1 MKILAKVRY
10 LGTSY
15 HGWQKQNN
23 AISVQEVI
31 ENKLSQVLNEEVCI
45 YGSGRTDAGV
55 HALGQT
61 FHFSVDKEVDLNRL
75 LYSLNMILPR
85 DIEILSFEEVDESF
99 HARYSAKKK
108 HYQYKI
114 YLAGKNPFYE
124 GKVYFFPYS
133 FDFNLFEK
141 ALKKFVGK
149 HDFKD
154 FTSKEEDEDSFIREI
169 YDINVNKKD
178 SIVTIDLFGN
188 GFMRYMIRFIIS
200 TALQIA
206 TNKEDISFIDNHLD
220 KGDRDI
226 ISYKAPSEGLYLA
239 EVIY

>member
-1 MKILAKVRY
+1 MKILAKVKY

-23 AISVQEVI
+23 ADSVQEII
-31 ENKLSQVLNEEVCI
+31 ENMLSQILNEEVTI

-55 HALGQT
+55 HALAQT
-61 FHFSVDKEVDLNRL
+61 FHFVINKEAELDRL
-75 LYSLNMILPR
+75 LYSVNMILPR

-108 HYQYKI
+108 HYQYQI
-114 YLAGKNPFYE
+114 YLGGKDPFYE
-124 GKVYFFPYS
+124 GRVYFFPYP
-133 FDFNLFEK
+133 FDLELFK
-141 ALKKFVGK
+141 SALAKFVGK

-154 FTSKEEDEDSFIREI
+154 FTSKEEDEDSFVREI
-169 YDINVNKKD
+169 YEIAVNKKD
-178 SIVTIDLFGN
+178 SVVTIDLYGN
-188 GFMRYMIRFIIS
+188 GFMRYMIRFLIG

-206 TNKEDISFIDNHLD
+206 TGKEDISFIEKHLD
-220 KGDRDI
+220 QEIREI
-226 ISYKAPSEGLYLA
+226 VSYKAPGEGLYLA

>member
-23 AISVQEVI
+23 ADSVQEII
-31 ENKLSQVLNEEVCI
+31 ENKLSQILNEEVTI

-55 HALGQT
+55 HALAQT
-61 FHFSVDKEVDLNRL
+61 FHFIIDKGVDLDRL
-75 LYSLNMILPR
+75 LYSVNMILPR

-108 HYQYKI
+108 HYQYQI
-114 YLAGKNPFYE
+114 YLGGKDPFYE
-124 GKVYFFPYS
+124 GRVYFFPYP
-133 FDFNLFEK
+133 FDLDLFK
-141 ALKKFVGK
+141 SALSKFVGK

-154 FTSKEEDEDSFIREI
+154 FTSKEEDEDSFVREI
-169 YDINVNKKD
+169 YEIAVNKKD
-178 SIVTIDLFGN
+178 SVVTIDLYGN
-188 GFMRYMIRFIIS
+188 GFMRYMIRFLIG

-206 TNKEDISFIDNHLD
+206 TGKEDISFIDRHLD
-220 KGDRDI
+220 QENREI
-226 ISYKAPSEGLYLA
+226 VSYKAPGEGLYLA